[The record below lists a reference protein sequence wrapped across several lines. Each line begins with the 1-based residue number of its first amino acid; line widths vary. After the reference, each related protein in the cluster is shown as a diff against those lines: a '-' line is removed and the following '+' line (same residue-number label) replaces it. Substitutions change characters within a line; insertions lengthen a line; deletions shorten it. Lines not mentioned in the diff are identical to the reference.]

1 MKRFFAMLLFLS
13 ITFLGGCT
21 QTATKI
27 SENSDETIQPS
38 VELSFFDDM
47 LSHNNNAS
55 DAICYDWLE
64 AQIHQF
70 SIDDVKNAFFADD
83 PIISDEN
90 SDYGSYSVYVALGL
104 SGAYLQ
110 MEYNS
115 TTRQTI
121 FYKTPWY
128 DPKVHLLVKDY
139 PADIDSFNKNNIDKL
154 PQGED
159 LAFATVQEAED
170 SVRKVLELLGC
181 ENVGTA
187 EVYSLSPEILT
198 SLDESI
204 RRVDDDG
211 NDMPMQTW
219 TDEDACYYIVF
230 REEYDGLVFSREGI
244 QWAGTNIV
252 AYYSARGI
260 EYMSISTPLE
270 VTATGQQIEV
280 PSVEDAKAMITDKY
294 NSIIMTAP
302 ATVEEISL
310 EYIMTVDQGTLVPS
324 WRIIVDEST
333 AQIPYKCCVRF
344 DALTGKELT
353 W

>member
-38 VELSFFDDM
+38 VELSFSDDM

-90 SDYGSYSVYVALGL
+90 SDYGSYSLYVALGL

-139 PADIDSFNKNNIDKL
+139 PADIDSFNMNNI
-154 PQGED
+154 
-159 LAFATVQEAED
+159 
-170 SVRKVLELLGC
+170 
-181 ENVGTA
+181 GTKGRT
-187 EVYSLSPEILT
+187 SILS
-198 SLDESI
+198 
-204 RRVDDDG
+204 
-211 NDMPMQTW
+211 
-219 TDEDACYYIVF
+219 C
-230 REEYDGLVFSREGI
+230 REYRASCGASFSFSRRKLLDRACFVTSFRQG
-244 QWAGTNIV
+244 G
-252 AYYSARGI
+252 Y
-260 EYMSISTPLE
+260 TPLRRLCGYPLWTCRPQ
-270 VTATGQQIEV
+270 TA
-280 PSVEDAKAMITDKY
+280 
-294 NSIIMTAP
+294 
-302 ATVEEISL
+302 
-310 EYIMTVDQGTLVPS
+310 
-324 WRIIVDEST
+324 
-333 AQIPYKCCVRF
+333 
-344 DALTGKELT
+344 
-353 W
+353 

>member
-38 VELSFFDDM
+38 VELSFSDDM

-90 SDYGSYSVYVALGL
+90 SDYGSYSLYVALGL

-139 PADIDSFNKNNIDKL
+139 PADIDSFNLNNIDKL

-181 ENVGTA
+181 EN
-187 EVYSLSPEILT
+187 EIGRA
-198 SLDESI
+198 SCRE
-204 RRVDDDG
+204 RV
-211 NDMPMQTW
+211 
-219 TDEDACYYIVF
+219 
-230 REEYDGLVFSREGI
+230 
-244 QWAGTNIV
+244 
-252 AYYSARGI
+252 
-260 EYMSISTPLE
+260 
-270 VTATGQQIEV
+270 
-280 PSVEDAKAMITDKY
+280 
-294 NSIIMTAP
+294 
-302 ATVEEISL
+302 
-310 EYIMTVDQGTLVPS
+310 
-324 WRIIVDEST
+324 
-333 AQIPYKCCVRF
+333 
-344 DALTGKELT
+344 
-353 W
+353 

>member
-38 VELSFFDDM
+38 VELSFSDDM

-90 SDYGSYSVYVALGL
+90 RDYGSYSFYVALGL

-115 TTRQTI
+115 TTRKTI

-128 DPKVHLLVKDY
+128 DPKVHLLVQDY
-139 PADIDSFNKNNIDKL
+139 PADIDSFNLNNIDKL

-244 QWAGTNIV
+244 QWEGTNIV

-260 EYMSISTPLE
+260 EYMSIRTPLE